1 MGGAVYT
8 GAAVRYGC
16 GMARKA
22 KAGNDD
28 TVALPEELRHALDGA
43 ADAKARFAALPPSHR
58 REYVRWIEEAKRA
71 ETRTRRVGKAVE
83 MLRDGVRTPG

>member
-58 REYVRWIEEAKRA
+58 REYVRWIEEAKKPETRARRAA
-71 ETRTRRVGKAVE
+71 ETITR
-83 MLRDGVRTPG
+83 LRER